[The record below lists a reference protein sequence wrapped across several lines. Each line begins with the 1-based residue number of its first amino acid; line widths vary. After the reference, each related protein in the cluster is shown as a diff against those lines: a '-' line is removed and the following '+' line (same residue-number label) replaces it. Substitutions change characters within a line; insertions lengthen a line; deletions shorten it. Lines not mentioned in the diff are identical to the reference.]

1 MLDIQKKLT
10 NSFYI
15 LLSLPATAMGFA
27 LSVQIA
33 SLSWIMSTKY
43 NLDIESVGYVWA
55 SGPLAGIIGQL
66 AVGVVS
72 DKVWLWGGR
81 RRPFILIGGALASLM
96 LLALPNIGKLSN
108 LLDFIDLLWI
118 AIVIALILDLSI
130 NISFNPTRAI
140 IADVTPKGVQ
150 RTKGY
155 TWMQTISG
163 MFGVLAYLISVAWGN
178 YLLIYLS
185 MFLVF
190 LFSFIPPFFIKE
202 PEVLE
207 ESDKQTEEPVK
218 ANKTQLKA
226 LFQIYLAHAFT
237 WLGVQTMFVFVFA
250 YFKQKMSPLDASLSD
265 TALGQMIGIS
275 FAILNTVG
283 FLLPSSVL
291 EPLSRKI
298 GRVKTHSLAI
308 AIMAL
313 GYLAIVFFGTSPFLF
328 YLLIAI
334 VGIGWAAT
342 VSLPFAI
349 MTEKIDKNKMGFF
362 MGVFNLSIVLPQLAV
377 SLFFGKI
384 IENAADKSIIFIICA
399 IALAISSLIWLSVK
413 ESKSNAMAYTN

>member
-1 MLDIQKKLT
+1 
-10 NSFYI
+10 
-15 LLSLPATAMGFA
+15 MGFA

-33 SLSWIMSTKY
+33 SLSWLMTTQY

-55 SGPLAGIIGQL
+55 SGPIAGIIGQL
-66 AVGVVS
+66 VVGVVS

-81 RRPFILIGGALASLM
+81 RRPFILIGGILASLM
-96 LLALPNIGKLSN
+96 LLALPNIGKLSDVLN
-108 LLDFIDLLWI
+108 FIDILWI

-140 IADVTPKGVQ
+140 IADVTPLGEQ

-185 MFLVF
+185 VFLVF
-190 LFSFIPPFFIKE
+190 VFSFIPPLFIKE
-202 PEVLE
+202 PIALE
-207 ESDKQTEEPVK
+207 DNNNMQADEHRNK
-218 ANKTQLKA
+218 ASRTPIKA
-226 LFQIYLAHAFT
+226 LLQIYLAHAFT

-250 YFKQKMSPLDASLSD
+250 YFKQKMNSFDYPLSD
-265 TALGQMIGIS
+265 AALGQMIGIS
-275 FAILNTVG
+275 FAVLNTVG
-283 FLLPSSVL
+283 FLLPSAVL

-298 GRVKTHSLAI
+298 GRVNTHSLAI

-313 GYLAIVFFGTSPFLF
+313 GYLAIAFFGASPSLF
-328 YLLIAI
+328 YLLMAV

-349 MTEKIDKNKMGFF
+349 MTEKIDKNKMGLF
-362 MGVFNLSIVLPQLAV
+362 MGIFNLSVVLPQLAV

-384 IENAADKSIIFIICA
+384 IENASDKSIIFVICA
-399 IALAISSLIWLSVK
+399 ITLAISSIIWFGVK
-413 ESKSNAMAYTN
+413 EDKTNTTSLSTGT

>member
-1 MLDIQKKLT
+1 MLEIQKKLT

-33 SLSWIMSTKY
+33 SLSWLMTTQY

-66 AVGVVS
+66 VVGAVS
-72 DKVWLWGGR
+72 DKVWLWEGR
-81 RRPFILIGGALASLM
+81 RRPFILIGGILASLM
-96 LLALPNIGKLSN
+96 LLALPNIGMLSN
-108 LLDFIDLLWI
+108 ILNFIDILWI

-140 IADVTPKGVQ
+140 IADVTPEGEQ

-163 MFGVLAYLISVAWGN
+163 MFGVLAYLISVVGGN

-185 MFLVF
+185 VFLVF
-190 LFSFIPPFFIKE
+190 IFSFIPPFFIKE
-202 PEVLE
+202 PIALE
-207 ESDKQTEEPVK
+207 DSLEDNNAQAEEYRSK
-218 ANKTQLKA
+218 ANKTKIKT

-250 YFKQKMSPLDASLSD
+250 YFKQKMSPLDAPLSD
-265 TALGQMIGIS
+265 AALGQMIGIS

-313 GYLAIVFFGTSPFLF
+313 GYLGIVFFGASPSIF
-328 YLLIAI
+328 YLLMAV

-349 MTEKIDKNKMGFF
+349 MTEKIDKNKMGLF
-362 MGVFNLSIVLPQLAV
+362 MGVFNLSVVLPQLAV

-384 IENAADKSIIFIICA
+384 IESASDKGIIFVICA
-399 IALAISSLIWLSVK
+399 ITVAISSLVWFGVK
-413 ESKSNAMAYTN
+413 EGKN